1 MYTKDWKEEHPTR
14 PVEFDNSILVGPMK
28 GEAQLMEDQVV
39 ADSIGFY
46 SAISLARKEN
56 NKAFNKVCK

>member
-1 MYTKDWKEEHPTR
+1 
-14 PVEFDNSILVGPMK
+14 MK

-56 NKAFNKVCK
+56 NKAFNKKRETLRKMTSQKVFLKSNFSSSMVK